1 MKNFIYIITM
11 SISFASCQSLEIH
24 LVTNP
29 EGAEVS
35 VFNPAEKGFIE
46 LGKAP
51 LTITKELL
59 TEKC

>member
-1 MKNFIYIITM
+1 M